1 MFWIAKRIIDA
12 LGSFCFNLAESSTK
26 NNMVSF
32 LEGKLR
38 LKISIILSLLLIP
51 AFLFFDWYFPLGVA
65 GGVPYVALVL
75 VGLITQRP
83 NTVIVM
89 AMVGTILTIVGY
101 FISPA
106 GGVLQVALIN
116 RSLALF
122 AIWSVAIVSFVHL
135 KKLATLEPLAKRDQL
150 TNLFNRHYFTS
161 EIVHQINFWRRHQQP
176 LSILLIDIDHF
187 KKIND
192 TYGHIA
198 GDYALKTIAD
208 ICLKQVRNDVD
219 TIARVGGEEFAVLLP
234 STAINGAM
242 QMAERIR
249 IAVQAHKFKYEDSE
263 FNITISIGVTE
274 ITDESWTITEFM
286 KAVDKMLYEAKRTGR
301 NRCVASH
308 INESA

>member
-1 MFWIAKRIIDA
+1 M
-12 LGSFCFNLAESSTK
+12 
-26 NNMVSF
+26 SF
-32 LEGKLR
+32 LERKLR
-38 LKISIILSLLLIP
+38 LRISIILSLLLIP
-51 AFLFFDWYFPLGVA
+51 AFLFFDLYFPLGVA

-75 VGLITQRP
+75 VGLITRRP
-83 NTVIVM
+83 NTIIVM
-89 AMVGTILTIVGY
+89 AVVGTILTIVGY
-101 FISPA
+101 FISSA
-106 GGVLQVALIN
+106 GSMLHVVLIN
-116 RSLALF
+116 RGLALF

-135 KKLATLEPLAKRDQL
+135 KDLARLEPLATRDQL

-208 ICLKQVRNDVD
+208 ICLKQVRDGD

-308 INESA
+308 ISESA

>member
-1 MFWIAKRIIDA
+1 M
-12 LGSFCFNLAESSTK
+12 
-26 NNMVSF
+26 SF
-32 LEGKLR
+32 LEGSKLR

-51 AFLFFDWYFPLGVA
+51 AFVFFDLYFPLGVA

-75 VGLITQRP
+75 VGLITRRP
-83 NTVIVM
+83 NTIIVM
-89 AMVGTILTIVGY
+89 AVVGTILTIAGI
-101 FISPA
+101 FMSPV
-106 GGVLQVALIN
+106 GGVFQVALIN
-116 RSLALF
+116 RGLALF

-135 KKLATLEPLAKRDQL
+135 KDLARLEPLATRDQL

-176 LSILLIDIDHF
+176 LSILLIDVDHF

-192 TYGHIA
+192 SYGHIA

-208 ICLKQVRNDVD
+208 ICLKQVRDGD

-242 QMAERIR
+242 QMAERMR
-249 IAVQAHKFKYEDSE
+249 IAVQKYKFKYEGSE
-263 FNITISIGVTE
+263 FNITVSIGVTE

-308 INESA
+308 ISESA

>member
-1 MFWIAKRIIDA
+1 MEK
-12 LGSFCFNLAESSTK
+12 
-26 NNMVSF
+26 
-32 LEGKLR
+32 KLR
-38 LKISIILSLLLIP
+38 LRISIILSLLLIP
-51 AFLFFDWYFPLGVA
+51 VFLFFDLYFPLGVA

-83 NTVIVM
+83 NTVIILAAV
-89 AMVGTILTIVGY
+89 ATLLTIVGY
-101 FISPA
+101 FISPV
-106 GGVLQVALIN
+106 GGLLQVVLIN
-116 RSLALF
+116 RGLALF

-135 KKLATLEPLAKRDQL
+135 KELARLEPLATRDQL

-176 LSILLIDIDHF
+176 LSILLIDVDHF
-187 KKIND
+187 KKVND

-208 ICLKQVRNDVD
+208 ICLQQVRDVD

-249 IAVQAHKFKYEDSE
+249 IAVQEYKFKYEDLE
-263 FNITISIGVTE
+263 FNITMSIGVTE
-274 ITDESWTITEFM
+274 IKDESWSITEFM

-301 NRCVASH
+301 NRCVAHH
-308 INESA
+308 ISEST

>member
-1 MFWIAKRIIDA
+1 MER
-12 LGSFCFNLAESSTK
+12 
-26 NNMVSF
+26 
-32 LEGKLR
+32 KLR
-38 LKISIILSLLLIP
+38 LRISIILSLLLIP
-51 AFLFFDWYFPLGVA
+51 AFLFFDLHFPLGVA

-89 AMVGTILTIVGY
+89 AVAGTILTIVGY

-106 GGVLQVALIN
+106 GGVLQVVLIN
-116 RSLALF
+116 RGLALF
-122 AIWSVAIVSFVHL
+122 AIWSVALVSFVHL
-135 KKLATLEPLAKRDQL
+135 KELARLEPLATHDQL

-208 ICLKQVRNDVD
+208 ICLKQVRDGD

-249 IAVQAHKFKYEDSE
+249 IAVEAYKFKYENTE
-263 FNITISIGVTE
+263 FNITVSIGVTE
-274 ITDESWTITEFM
+274 ITDESWSITEFM

-301 NRCVASH
+301 NRCVANH
-308 INESA
+308 ISESAGE